1 VTRES
6 RYLFAADALL
16 VVHALFVA
24 FVVLVLPAIYLGRYL
39 RWSWVRNYRLR
50 LAHLVS
56 IAFVVLETWA
66 GVLCPLTVWEAELRR
81 LAGNAAREGSFV
93 QFWLQELLF
102 YDAQWWVFIVAYTTF
117 GLLVVL
123 SWFHVPPQRGE

>member
-6 RYLFAADALL
+6 LYLFAADALL